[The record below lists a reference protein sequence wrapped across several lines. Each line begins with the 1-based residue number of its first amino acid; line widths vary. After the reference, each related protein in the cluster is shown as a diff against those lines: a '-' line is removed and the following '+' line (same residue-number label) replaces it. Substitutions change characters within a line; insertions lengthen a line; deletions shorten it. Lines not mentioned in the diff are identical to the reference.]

1 MKIKKQ
7 PKIILGFVGKLCA
20 GKGAAISYLVEKHGF
35 YASSCSDRIRE
46 AIRADGLEVTR
57 EKLLEFGGKLREE
70 FGPEALAK
78 LTWEKIS
85 REGVK
90 KAVVDSIRAKGEAE
104 FFKTL
109 PNFHLIAIDSDQKT
123 RFERMKTRNRGESD
137 PTTFEEFQK
146 TEEVDISGGGRD
158 VEAVIQM
165 ADFKIENNGTE
176 RKLHQK
182 LDKLL
187 EELLEK

>member
-1 MKIKKQ
+1 MIKNQ

-46 AIRADGLEVTR
+46 SIRGEGLEVTR
-57 EKLLEFGGKLREE
+57 ERLLEFGGKLREK

-85 REGVK
+85 QEEVNKG
-90 KAVVDSIRAKGEAE
+90 VVDSIRAKGEAE
-104 FFKTL
+104 FLKTL
-109 PNFHLIAIDSDQKT
+109 PNFYLIAIDSDQKT
-123 RFERMKTRNRGESD
+123 RFERMKARKRESD

-146 TEEVDISGGGRD
+146 TEEADMNSGGRD
-158 VEAVIQM
+158 IDAVIQM
-165 ADFKIENNGTE
+165 ANFRIENNGTE
-176 RKLHQK
+176 KDLYQK
-182 LDKLL
+182 LDNLL
-187 EELLEK
+187 KKIK